1 MTLSRNLSILAN
13 NVSSTGGLTGQTLTS
28 PTINTPIMGGSVIT
42 SGTSQASTS
51 GTSIDFTGIPS
62 WVKRV
67 TVLFN
72 GVSTNG
78 TSLLQIQIGAG
89 SIVST
94 GYNCI
99 SGALVTSITGAS
111 SYTSGFVIRTAGAS
125 STLCYGT
132 LVINLLTSNTW
143 VASGVLVDTSDTRT
157 IQTAGTVTL
166 TGTLTQLRVT
176 TVNGTDTFD
185 AGSINIL
192 YE

>member
-1 MTLSRNLSILAN
+1 MTQAWNL
-13 NVSSTGGLTGQTLTS
+13 
-28 PTINTPIMGGSVIT
+28 GSVGANANVGGGVIV

-51 GTSIDFTGIPS
+51 GTAISFTGIPS
-62 WVKRV
+62 WVKRI
-67 TVLFN
+67 TVMFN

-99 SGALVTSITGAS
+99 SGALVTGITGAS
-111 SYTSGFVIRTAGAS
+111 SYTSGYVIRTAGAS
-125 STLCYGT
+125 STLCYGA

-143 VASGVLVDTSDTRT
+143 VASGVLIDTSDTRT
-157 IQTAGTVTL
+157 IQTAGSLALGGVL
-166 TGTLTQLRVT
+166 DRVQVT
-176 TVNGTDTFD
+176 TINGTDTFD